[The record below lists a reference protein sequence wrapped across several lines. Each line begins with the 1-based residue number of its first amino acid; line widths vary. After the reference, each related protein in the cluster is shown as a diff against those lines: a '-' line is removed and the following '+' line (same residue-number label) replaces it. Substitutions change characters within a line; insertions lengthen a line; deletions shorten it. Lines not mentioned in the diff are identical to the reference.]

1 MSVLE
6 KILENK
12 RKEVKNLT
20 VPFFPRKKKL
30 LDFKASLMAKPFICE
45 VKKASPTLGDI
56 NVGADPVETAKRY
69 ELMGAGAVSVLTDK
83 EFFKGSFEYLRDVAN
98 SIDLPVLCKDF
109 IIDEKQIY
117 SAYVFGAD
125 AVLLMASALSK
136 EDYERLYLYAKSKG
150 LTVLTEIHEEEEYD
164 IVSGINPDIVGV
176 NARNLKTLEIDM
188 DKAAGIIS
196 RLDKKHF
203 KVAESGMKCADDIR
217 KMRAAGADA
226 FLVGSGLMSSP
237 DPQAVFSDMAAGL
250 KA

>member
-12 RKEVKNLT
+12 RKEMKHFT
-20 VPFFPRKKKL
+20 VPFYPRKKKL
-30 LDFKASLMAKPFICE
+30 LDFKASLTVKPFICE

-56 NVGADPVETAKRY
+56 NVGADPVETAKLY
-69 ELMGAGAVSVLTDK
+69 EAMGAGAVSVLTDK

-98 SIDLPVLCKDF
+98 NIDLPVLCKDF

-117 SAYVFGAD
+117 AAYIFGAD
-125 AVLLMASALSK
+125 AVLLMASALPK
-136 EDYERLYLYAKSKG
+136 DDYERLYLYAKSKG
-150 LTVLTEIHEEEEYD
+150 LAVLTEIHEEEEYD
-164 IVSGINPDIVGV
+164 IVSGANPDIVGV

-203 KVAESGMKCADDIR
+203 IVAESGMRCGADVN
-217 KMRAAGADA
+217 KMRTAGADA

-237 DPQAVFSDMAAGL
+237 DPQAVFADLISGL
-250 KA
+250 RA